1 MGKPESSYLQKKR
14 MYTDVDEILTR
25 NLVQPSELNTAARD
39 SALRGSVDY
48 YTLFAAY
55 R

>member
-1 MGKPESSYLQKKR
+1 

-25 NLVQPSELNTAARD
+25 NVVQPAELNTAARD
-39 SALRGSVDY
+39 SALRGNADY
-48 YTLFAAY
+48 YIFFKVY